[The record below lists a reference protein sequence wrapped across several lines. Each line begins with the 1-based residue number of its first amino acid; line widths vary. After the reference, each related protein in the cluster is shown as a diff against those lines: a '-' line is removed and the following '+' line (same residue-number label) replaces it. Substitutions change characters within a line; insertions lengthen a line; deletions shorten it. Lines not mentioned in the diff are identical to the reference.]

1 MLRVAAANALTAPLL
16 VAAFATLAGRCAVTM
31 NSLLNATR
39 PAFLATGEKHI
50 PQIATKE
57 KHVPG
62 RTTAPEARTQKGQ
75 CFATIPREA
84 LPEAR
89 AQKAGEHNTATET
102 TRVTTFNT
110 IECGI
115 LATPR
120 DRRQNDS
127 GACH

>member
-50 PQIATKE
+50 PQIAIF
-57 KHVPG
+57 
-62 RTTAPEARTQKGQ
+62 TAPEARTQKGQ
-75 CFATIPREA
+75 CFATIPREP

-102 TRVTTFNT
+102 TRVTIFNT
-110 IECGI
+110 VECGI

-120 DRRQNDS
+120 DRCQNDS